1 MGIFMPQCRPILP
14 ADCTTEPDQSGFDN
28 GVCYKLVCGKP
39 APGSVVLMPLR
50 SWKPSIV
57 AGRAL
62 DEQAVDRHWDVIVI
76 GTGIGGG
83 LAGRR
88 LAESGLSVLFVE
100 KGPLG
105 YRTESQG
112 LRSDVDD
119 FRTRQMRGFWP
130 TKVEVRLDGGRAQQF
145 YAPIGSGV
153 GGTSVFYAAAVE
165 RPERHDLESVG
176 TMQHP
181 TGGWPVGY
189 DAFTPYFDQA
199 AELLSI
205 RGEADPSTGLPAPA
219 LSAPPLRAAEAALF
233 ADLQACGLHP
243 YRSHEAL
250 RRVPGCTDCLGRKCP
265 LPCKM
270 DGRSAGVEPAMETGR
285 VQLLADASVEE
296 LIESEGR
303 ITQVRVRRGGRD
315 MLVTGRTVVLAAGAL
330 HSPRILLGSTGTH
343 AEGCANSSG
352 WVGRGLMFHLSEIIA
367 LWPRRGQP
375 AAGATRTVA
384 FRDFYAHD
392 GKRLGLVQSMGIAAD
407 AGQIAVYLK
416 ERIAQTGLRR
426 IPGIGRLATLVA
438 RAGAMVFGKA
448 TVLVGVLEN
457 LPYRENR
464 VLRHPDDPDVPLIE
478 YRLNPELL
486 ERRAAFRRLVRNR
499 LGRWRTLL
507 LGFGPALNYGH
518 SCGTLRFGNDPTNSV
533 LDANCK
539 AHDLDNLYVADGSFL
554 PTSMGVNPSLM
565 IAANALRVA
574 DVLVARHQAE
584 RREAV

>member
-1 MGIFMPQCRPILP
+1 MP
-14 ADCTTEPDQSGFDN
+14 T
-28 GVCYKLVCGKP
+28 
-39 APGSVVLMPLR
+39 R

-62 DEQAVDRHWDVIVI
+62 DEQAVGRTWDAIVI
-76 GTGIGGG
+76 GTGMGGG

-88 LAESGLSVLFVE
+88 LAERGLSVLFVE

-105 YRTESQG
+105 YRTESQE
-112 LRSDVDD
+112 LRSDVNDYT
-119 FRTRQMRGFWP
+119 TRQMRGFWP
-130 TKVEVRLDGGRAQQF
+130 TKVEVRLDGSRPHQF

-165 RPERHDLESVG
+165 RPERHDMETVG
-176 TMQHP
+176 PMQHP

-205 RGEADPSTGLPAPA
+205 RGEGDPTSGLPAPS
-219 LSAPPLRAAEAALF
+219 LSAPPLREAEAALF
-233 ADLQACGLHP
+233 EDLRQCGLHP

-285 VQLLADASVEE
+285 ALLLADASVEE
-296 LIESEGR
+296 LIEAGGR

-315 MLVTGRTVVLAAGAL
+315 MLVTGQVVVLAAGAL

-352 WVGRGLMFHLSEIIA
+352 WVGRGLMFHLSEMLA
-367 LWPRRGQP
+367 LWPRRGQI

-384 FRDFYAHD
+384 FRDLYAHE
-392 GKRLGLVQSMGIAAD
+392 GKRLGLVQSMGVAAD
-407 AGQIAVYLK
+407 TGQIASYLK
-416 ERIAQTGLRR
+416 DRIAQSRLRR
-426 IPGIGRLATLVA
+426 LPGIRRMATLVA
-438 RAGAMVFGKA
+438 RLGAVVFGKA
-448 TVLVGVLEN
+448 TVFVGVLED
-457 LPYRENR
+457 LPYAENR
-464 VLRHPDDPDVPLIE
+464 VLRHPEDPDMPVIE
-478 YRLNPELL
+478 YRLNAELL
-486 ERRAAFRRLVRNR
+486 DRRAAFRRIVRAR

-518 SCGTLRFGNDPTNSV
+518 SCGTLRFGTDPKTSV

-554 PTSMGVNPSLM
+554 PTSMGVNPSLT

-574 DVLVARHQAE
+574 DVIAARHHLE
-584 RREAV
+584 HREAV

>member
-1 MGIFMPQCRPILP
+1 
-14 ADCTTEPDQSGFDN
+14 
-28 GVCYKLVCGKP
+28 
-39 APGSVVLMPLR
+39 MPLR

-57 AGRAL
+57 AGRAM
-62 DEQAVDRHWDVIVI
+62 DEQAVERVWDAIVI

-88 LAESGLSVLFVE
+88 LAERGLSVLFVE

-105 YRTESQG
+105 YRTENQE

-119 FRTRQMRGFWP
+119 YGTRQMRGFWP

-165 RPERHDLESVG
+165 RPERHDMETIG
-176 TMQHP
+176 AMQHP

-189 DAFTPYFDQA
+189 DAFVPYFDQA
-199 AELLSI
+199 AEMLSI
-205 RGEADPSTGLPAPA
+205 RGEGDPTTGLPAPV
-219 LSAPPLRAAEAALF
+219 LSPPPLRDAEAALF
-233 ADLQACGLHP
+233 QDLRACGLHP
-243 YRSHEAL
+243 YRSHEAM

-285 VQLLADASVEE
+285 VMLLADASVEE
-296 LIESEGR
+296 LIEAGGR

-315 MLVTGRTVVLAAGAL
+315 MFVTGQVVVLAAGAL

-352 WVGRGLMFHLSEIIA
+352 WVGRGLMFHLSEMLA

-384 FRDFYAHD
+384 FRDLYAQD

-407 AGQIAVYLK
+407 AGQIASYLK
-416 ERIAQTGLRR
+416 ERIAQSGLRR
-426 IPGIGRLATLVA
+426 VPGIRRMATLVA
-438 RAGAMVFGKA
+438 KLGAVVFGKA
-448 TVLVGVLEN
+448 TVFVGVLED
-457 LPYRENR
+457 LPYFDNR
-464 VLRHPDDPDVPLIE
+464 VLRHPDEPDVPVIE
-478 YRLNPELL
+478 YRLNAELL
-486 ERRAAFRRLVRNR
+486 DRRSVFRRVVRTR

-518 SCGTLRFGNDPTNSV
+518 SCGTLRFGNDPKTSV

-554 PTSMGVNPSLM
+554 PTSMGVNPSLT

-574 DVLVARHQAE
+574 DVIVARHQAE
-584 RREAV
+584 QRKAV

>member
-1 MGIFMPQCRPILP
+1 MP
-14 ADCTTEPDQSGFDN
+14 
-28 GVCYKLVCGKP
+28 
-39 APGSVVLMPLR
+39 MR
-50 SWKPSIV
+50 SWKPAIV

-62 DEQAVDRHWDVIVI
+62 DEQASGRTWDVIVV

-88 LAESGLSVLFVE
+88 LAERGLSVLFVE

-105 YRTESQG
+105 YRTESQD
-112 LRSDVDD
+112 LRDDVDD
-119 FRTRQMRGFWP
+119 YTARQMRGFWP

-145 YAPIGSGV
+145 FAPIGSGV

-165 RPERHDLESVG
+165 RPERHDMETVG
-176 TMQHP
+176 AMQHP

-189 DAFTPYFDQA
+189 DAFAPYFDQA
-199 AELLSI
+199 AEVLSL
-205 RGEADPSTGLPAPA
+205 RGEGDPASGLPAPA
-219 LSAPPLRAAEAALF
+219 LLAPPLREAEVALF
-233 ADLQACGLHP
+233 EDLRQCGLHP
-243 YRSHEAL
+243 YRSHEAM
-250 RRVPGCTDCLGRKCP
+250 RRVPGCADCLGRKCP

-285 VQLLADASVEE
+285 VMLLADASVEE
-296 LIESEGR
+296 LIEVGGR
-303 ITQVRVRRGGRD
+303 ISQVRVRRGGRD
-315 MLVTGRTVVLAAGAL
+315 MFLTGQVVVLAAGAL

-352 WVGRGLMFHLSEIIA
+352 WVGRGLMFHLSEMLA
-367 LWPRRGQP
+367 LWPRRGKP

-384 FRDFYAHD
+384 FRDLYAHE
-392 GKRLGLVQSMGIAAD
+392 GRRLGLVQSMGVAAD
-407 AGQIAVYLK
+407 AGQIAAYLK
-416 ERIAQTGLRR
+416 ERISQSGLRR
-426 IPGIGRLATLVA
+426 VPGIRRMATLVA
-438 RAGAMVFGKA
+438 KVGAVIFGKA
-448 TVLVGVLEN
+448 TVFVGVLED
-457 LPYRENR
+457 LPYYENR
-464 VLRHPDDPDVPLIE
+464 VLRHPEEPDVPVIE
-478 YRLNPELL
+478 YRLNAELL
-486 ERRAAFRRLVRNR
+486 DRRAAFRRVVRNR

-518 SCGTLRFGNDPTNSV
+518 SCGTLRFGNDPKTSV

-574 DVLVARHQAE
+574 DVIVARHQAE
-584 RREAV
+584 QREAV

>member
-1 MGIFMPQCRPILP
+1 
-14 ADCTTEPDQSGFDN
+14 
-28 GVCYKLVCGKP
+28 
-39 APGSVVLMPLR
+39 MPLR
-50 SWKPSIV
+50 SWKPSVV

-62 DEQAVDRHWDVIVI
+62 DEQVVDTHWDAIVI

-105 YRTESQG
+105 YRTESQD
-112 LRSDVDD
+112 LRADVDD
-119 FRTRQMRGFWP
+119 YSARHMRGFWP
-130 TKVEVRLDGGRAQQF
+130 TKVEVRLDGGRPQQF

-153 GGTSVFYAAAVE
+153 GGTSVFYAAAAE
-165 RPERHDLESVG
+165 RPERHDMETVG
-176 TMQHP
+176 AMRHP

-189 DAFTPYFDQA
+189 DAFSPYFDQA

-205 RGEADPSTGLPAPA
+205 RGDGDPVSGLPAPC
-219 LSAPPLRAAEAALF
+219 LTAPPLRVAEMALF
-233 ADLQACGLHP
+233 EDLRRAGLNP

-250 RRVPGCTDCLGRKCP
+250 RRVPGCADCLGRKCP

-285 VQLLADASVEE
+285 VTLLADASVEE
-296 LIESEGR
+296 LIESGGR
-303 ITQVRVRRGGRD
+303 ITQVRVRRAGRD
-315 MLVTGRTVVLAAGAL
+315 MLLSGQVVVLAAGAL
-330 HSPRILLGSTGTH
+330 HSPRILLASTGTH
-343 AEGCANSSG
+343 AAGCANSSG
-352 WVGRGLMFHLSEIIA
+352 WVGRGLMFHLSEMLA

-384 FRDFYAHD
+384 FRDLYAHE
-392 GKRLGLVQSMGIAAD
+392 GKRLGLVQSMGVAAD
-407 AGQIAVYLK
+407 AGQIAGYLK

-426 IPGIGRLATLVA
+426 IPGIRWLATLVA
-438 RAGAMVFGKA
+438 RAGAVVFGKA
-448 TVLVGVLEN
+448 TVFVGVLED
-457 LPYRENR
+457 LPYYENR
-464 VLRHPDDPDVPLIE
+464 VLRHAEDQDVPLIE
-478 YRLNPELL
+478 YRLNAELL
-486 ERRAAFRRLVRNR
+486 ERRALFRRVIRNR

-518 SCGTLRFGNDPTNSV
+518 SCGTLRFGTDPTTSV

-539 AHDLDNLYVADGSFL
+539 AHDLDNLYVADASFL
-554 PTSMGVNPSLM
+554 PTSMGVNPSLT

-574 DVLVARHQAE
+574 DVIVARHQAE
-584 RREAV
+584 RRKAV

>member
-1 MGIFMPQCRPILP
+1 
-14 ADCTTEPDQSGFDN
+14 
-28 GVCYKLVCGKP
+28 
-39 APGSVVLMPLR
+39 MPLR
-50 SWKPSIV
+50 SWKPAVV

-62 DEQAVDRHWDVIVI
+62 DDQAVETHWDAIVI

-88 LAESGLSVLFVE
+88 LAERGLSVLFVE

-105 YRTESQG
+105 YRTESQD
-112 LRSDVDD
+112 LRVDVDD
-119 FRTRQMRGFWP
+119 YATRQMRGFWP
-130 TKVEVRLDGGRAQQF
+130 TKVEVRLDGGLPQQF

-165 RPERHDLESVG
+165 RPERHDMETVG
-176 TMQHP
+176 VMQHP

-189 DAFTPYFDQA
+189 DAFGPYFDQA

-205 RGEADPSTGLPAPA
+205 RGEGDPTSGLPAPG
-219 LSAPPLRAAEAALF
+219 LSAPALTAAEVALFQDLRAL
-233 ADLQACGLHP
+233 GLHP

-285 VQLLADASVEE
+285 VMLLADASVEE
-296 LIESEGR
+296 LIEVGGR

-315 MLVTGRTVVLAAGAL
+315 MLVSAQTVVLAAGAL

-343 AEGCANSSG
+343 AAGCANSSG
-352 WVGRGLMFHLSEIIA
+352 WVGRGLMFHLSEMLA
-367 LWPRRGQP
+367 VWPRRGQP
-375 AAGATRTVA
+375 AAGATRAVA
-384 FRDFYAHD
+384 FRDLYAQG
-392 GKRLGLVQSMGIAAD
+392 GKRLGLVQSMGVAAD
-407 AGQIAVYLK
+407 AGQIASYLK
-416 ERIAQTGLRR
+416 ERISQSGLRR
-426 IPGIGRLATLVA
+426 VPGIRRVATLVA
-438 RAGAMVFGKA
+438 KVGAVVFGKA
-448 TVLVGVLEN
+448 TVFVGVLED
-457 LPYRENR
+457 LPYYDNR
-464 VLRHPDDPDVPLIE
+464 VLRHPEDPDVPVID
-478 YRLNPELL
+478 YRLNAELL
-486 ERRAAFRRLVRNR
+486 ERRSVFRRVVRTR

-518 SCGTLRFGNDPTNSV
+518 SCGTLRFGTDPKTSV

-554 PTSMGVNPSLM
+554 PTSMGVNPSLT

-574 DVLVARHQAE
+574 DVIAARHQAQ

>member
-1 MGIFMPQCRPILP
+1 
-14 ADCTTEPDQSGFDN
+14 
-28 GVCYKLVCGKP
+28 
-39 APGSVVLMPLR
+39 MPLR
-50 SWKPSIV
+50 SWKPAVV
-57 AGRAL
+57 AGRAM
-62 DEQAVDRHWDVIVI
+62 DDQAVETHWDAIVI

-105 YRTESQG
+105 YRTESQD
-112 LRSDVDD
+112 LRVDVDD
-119 FRTRQMRGFWP
+119 YVTRQMRGFWP
-130 TKVEVRLDGGRAQQF
+130 TKVEVRLDGGRPQQF

-165 RPERHDLESVG
+165 RPERHDLETVG
-176 TMQHP
+176 AMQHP

-189 DAFTPYFDQA
+189 DAFAPYFDQA

-205 RGEADPSTGLPAPA
+205 RGEGDPTSGLPAPS
-219 LSAPPLRAAEAALF
+219 LVAPPLSAAEVALFQDLRAA
-233 ADLQACGLHP
+233 GLHP
-243 YRSHEAL
+243 YRAHEAL

-285 VQLLADASVEE
+285 VMLLADASVEE
-296 LIESEGR
+296 LIEQGGR
-303 ITQVRVRRGGRD
+303 IAQVRVRRGGRD
-315 MLVTGRTVVLAAGAL
+315 MLVSGRVVVLAAGAL

-343 AEGCANSSG
+343 AAGCANSSG
-352 WVGRGLMFHLSEIIA
+352 WVGRGLMFHLSEMLA

-384 FRDFYAHD
+384 FRDLYAHE
-392 GKRLGLVQSMGIAAD
+392 GRRLGLVQSMGIAAD
-407 AGQIAVYLK
+407 AGQIAAYLK
-416 ERIAQTGLRR
+416 ERISQTGLRR
-426 IPGIGRLATLVA
+426 VPGIRRMATLVA
-438 RAGAMVFGKA
+438 KVGAVVFGKA
-448 TVLVGVLEN
+448 TVFVGVLED
-457 LPYRENR
+457 LPYPENR
-464 VLRHPDDPDVPLIE
+464 VLRHPEDPDVPLIE
-478 YRLNPELL
+478 YRLNAELM
-486 ERRAAFRRLVRNR
+486 ERRAVFRRVVRNR

-518 SCGTLRFGNDPTNSV
+518 SCGTLRFGTDPRTSV

-539 AHDLDNLYVADGSFL
+539 AHDLDNLYVADASFL
-554 PTSMGVNPSLM
+554 PTSMGVNPSLT

-574 DVLVARHQAE
+574 DVIVARHQTE
-584 RREAV
+584 QREAV